1 MESLTLPL
9 SQSSASDSGDRTWQK
24 RGCALSG
31 PGLHVAQVLWWSP
44 GVGGCLEGSSQL
56 QKSDPLRARA
66 SHDCSSGYS

>member
-31 PGLHVAQVLWWSP
+31 PRLHAAQVLWWSP
-44 GVGGCLEGSSQL
+44 GVGGVS
-56 QKSDPLRARA
+56 
-66 SHDCSSGYS
+66 